1 MSYKISNN
9 VNKNSKII
17 ISIEGNIGS
26 GKSTFLK
33 LMKENFKDNVRYID
47 EPVQDW
53 LTVKTEDGKNLIEN
67 FYADKERYGYIFQNF
82 AYITR
87 IRRLYD
93 AIMNT
98 PEQIII
104 TERSVESDR
113 YLFAE
118 MLEEDGYI
126 NKMEKGCYDYWYNFL
141 NVEIDY
147 FVYINTDPENCM
159 ARIAERMRPGE
170 EMIEREYIEKLDL
183 KHNEWLLKKDNMIL
197 LDGNK
202 NFRDNKDIFNEYLE
216 QIKSILKI

>member
-1 MSYKISNN
+1 MDYKISDEI
-9 VNKNSKII
+9 KKGKKII

-33 LMKENFKDNVRYID
+33 LMREKFKDNVKYVD

-53 LTVKTEDGKNLIEN
+53 LNVRTEDGKNLIEN
-67 FYADKERYGYIFQNF
+67 FYEDKERYGYIFQNF

-93 AIMNT
+93 AIINSK
-98 PEQIII
+98 EDIII

-126 NKMEKGCYDYWYNFL
+126 NSMEKGCYDYWYNFL
-141 NVEIDY
+141 NIQIDH
-147 FVYINTDPENCM
+147 FVYIKTDVKNCM
-159 ARIAERMRPGE
+159 KRIEERMRKGE
-170 EMIEREYIEKLDL
+170 EMIEEEYIEKLDQ
-183 KHNEWLLKKDNMIL
+183 KHDKWLFQKKNMIL
-197 LDGNK
+197 LNGNK
-202 NFRDNKDIFNEYLE
+202 NFRDDTDVFNMYLE
-216 QIKSILKI
+216 EIKSNCIV